1 LTVSAA
7 FTTYKEV
14 TVPANST
21 TRNES
26 KKDETTKATPPTDA
40 EKKKGILVRRKV
52 RATGH
57 VIERIDG
64 KLNDLGEDG
73 GRWIVRV
80 TDTGK
85 VHRFASYSEMV
96 KAGRKL

>member
-40 EKKKGILVRRKV
+40 EKKGILVRRKV

>member
-1 LTVSAA
+1 
-7 FTTYKEV
+7 
-14 TVPANST
+14 VPAKFT

-26 KKDETTKATPPTDA
+26 KTEKTKTDYQTTKATQPTDA

-64 KLNDLGEDG
+64 KLHDLGDEG
-73 GRWIVRV
+73 GRWIIRV
-80 TDTGK
+80 ADTGK
-85 VHRFASYSEMV
+85 VHRFGSYSEMV